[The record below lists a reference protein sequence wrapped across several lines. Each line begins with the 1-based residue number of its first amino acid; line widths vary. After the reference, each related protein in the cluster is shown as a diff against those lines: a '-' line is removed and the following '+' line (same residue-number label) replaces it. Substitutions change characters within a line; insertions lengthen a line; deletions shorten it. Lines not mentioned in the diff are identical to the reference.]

1 MMSLDN
7 ELKDII
13 EDLQIDRNNE
23 QKNKSYAFVVF
34 CNKLINNIEDNN
46 ESQLD
51 LTEGSD
57 DFDIDAI
64 HFDDDN
70 NVCNIIQTKL
80 YENENKAFS
89 FNDIEKALNH
99 IHNFCTGKKD
109 FDLYNDVLKDKY
121 NIFQEKAQKL
131 NEVIFYYI
139 ANIEKQED
147 NKIDKIINDFNS
159 KEKDIKVKLIDINDL
174 RDRYRDFIQPKQP
187 NFNYN
192 LQFDIGENDI
202 DKAIIK
208 HSMGDINTYSF
219 FIQYNDF
226 IDFLL
231 EYKKQCKKVDYLFEK
246 NIRNYFGTKNNNV
259 NKEILET
266 IKDESKR
273 KYFGLLNNGI
283 TIICEYAN
291 FNSLGSKKNIEI
303 RNPQIINGQQ
313 TTRTLLLACEQ
324 GTIRKE
330 SNFKIFIRLHEMN
343 KDCIEKHGDI
353 IDLITNSTNNQTP
366 IITADMLANNKHIIE
381 LERIF
386 DTSKSGIKLIRKR
399 DNHTIKNNEIRLE
412 NALKLWYCIYDPI
425 KSKNSKSKIIE
436 EVFNHFSGNNNS
448 DHIKNIDKFY
458 KDILFCSILYSKI
471 IKKQTSK
478 LINKYPFI
486 QHSNELLIYLI
497 NKDIDENNK
506 IDKQLIINDIIN
518 DQQQILKIRDEALE
532 KINNY
537 LQKLDISKNSYNSIF
552 KNNKIFEALKE
563 TSQSH

>member
-51 LTEGSD
+51 LTEGSN

-99 IHNFCTGKKD
+99 IHNFCTSKKD

-121 NIFQEKAQKL
+121 NIYQEKAQKL

-147 NKIDKIINDFNS
+147 NKIDKIIDDFNS

-174 RDRYRDFIQPKQP
+174 KDMYYDFIEPKQP
-187 NFNYN
+187 NFNYH

-231 EYKKQCKKVDYLFEK
+231 EYKKQCKKIDYLFEK

-291 FNSLGSKKNIEI
+291 FNSLGNKKNIEI

-313 TTRTLLLACEQ
+313 TTRTLLEAYEQ
-324 GTIRKE
+324 EIIRKE

-343 KDCIEKHGDI
+343 KDCLEKHGDI

-425 KSKNSKSKIIE
+425 KKKNSKSKIIE
-436 EVFNHFSGNNNS
+436 EVFNHFSNNNNS
-448 DHIKNIDKFY
+448 DHIKNIDRFY

-497 NKDIDENNK
+497 NKEIENKK
-506 IDKQLIINDIIN
+506 IDKKILITDMNDN
-518 DQQQILKIRDEALE
+518 GDILTIRDEALE

-537 LQKLDISKNSYNSIF
+537 LQKLDISKNSYYSIF
-552 KNNKIFEALKE
+552 KNNKIFEALK
-563 TSQSH
+563 

>member
-1 MMSLDN
+1 MSLDN

>member
-1 MMSLDN
+1 MFLLKDFMMSLDN

-51 LTEGSD
+51 LTEGSN

-99 IHNFCTGKKD
+99 IHNFCTSKKD

-121 NIFQEKAQKL
+121 NIYQEKAQKL

-147 NKIDKIINDFNS
+147 NKIDKIIDDFNS

-174 RDRYRDFIQPKQP
+174 KNMYYDFIQPKQP
-187 NFNYN
+187 NFKYN

-231 EYKKQCKKVDYLFEK
+231 EYKKQCKKIDYLFEK

-291 FNSLGSKKNIEI
+291 FNSLGNKKNIEI

-313 TTRTLLLACEQ
+313 TTRTLLEAYEQ
-324 GTIRKE
+324 EIIRKE

-343 KDCIEKHGDI
+343 KDCLEKHGDI

-458 KDILFCSILYSKI
+458 KDILLCSILYSKI

-497 NKDIDENNK
+497 NKEIENKK
-506 IDKQLIINDIIN
+506 IDKKILITDMNDN
-518 DQQQILKIRDEALE
+518 GDILTIRDEALE

-537 LQKLDISKNSYNSIF
+537 LQKLDISKNSYYSIF
-552 KNNKIFEALKE
+552 KNNKIFEALK
-563 TSQSH
+563 